1 MIDMIFMVSI
11 GENFRG
17 PGALRARGSATLPRP
32 YLLAGTVA
40 FLLLSAAIPLL
51 GSDLMV
57 SNDTPHVLSLTHL
70 AVLGWIT
77 MVMMG
82 ALHQLFPVALQARI
96 FSARLGRWNFW
107 LYAGS
112 LSGFIPSF
120 FFAWTP
126 GMASFGSL
134 LVLSVLVFIGN
145 LLASYPSVRIWHPMA
160 FYVLAGLIWLLLTI
174 GLGGAYALDWRFGW
188 FPITDPMVAAHA
200 HLGLAGWLS
209 LVLMGVSYK
218 LMAMF
223 SLAHGHGERLAFWNL
238 GIWNAGLVGLALSLW
253 FWPTTPLVPAF
264 ALWLALS
271 AAIFVFDMGRLLRH
285 RRRRRFSLEQW
296 HTFASFASFLVA
308 AAMGVLLAAGHP
320 PTSNWVVAYGYVAL
334 VGWFGFSIV
343 GKYYKIVPFLTWLQR
358 FSAVAGAAPTPLL
371 REMVDERLG
380 WTSFALLV
388 VGYGGVLAG
397 LLGASLPVL
406 EGAGA
411 GYALGALLFACNVAR
426 LMWPRAPEVPDHRPQ
441 EVMA

>member
-1 MIDMIFMVSI
+1 M
-11 GENFRG
+11 
-17 PGALRARGSATLPRP
+17 ARSATQRSARLPLSYLIAGAAAFFLLSVGIP
-32 YLLAGTVA
+32 LFGPDLLAGNGA
-40 FLLLSAAIPLL
+40 
-51 GSDLMV
+51 
-57 SNDTPHVLSLTHL
+57 PHVLSLTHL

-82 ALHQLFPVALQARI
+82 ALNQLFPVALQARI
-96 FSARLGRWNFW
+96 SSPRVARWNFW
-107 LYAGS
+107 LYAGA

-126 GMASFGSL
+126 GMAVFGSL
-134 LVLSVLVFIGN
+134 VVLSVLLFVGN

-160 FYVLAGLIWLLLTI
+160 FYVLAALFWLLLTVA
-174 GLGGAYALDWRFGW
+174 LGGAYALNWRYGW
-188 FPITDPMVAAHA
+188 FDITDPMLAAHA

-223 SLAHGHGERLAFWNL
+223 SLAHGHGERLALWNL
-238 GIWNAGLVGLALSLW
+238 GIWNAGLIGLAVSVW
-253 FWPTTPLVPAF
+253 FWPTTLMVPAF
-264 ALWLALS
+264 ALWLAAS

-296 HTFASFASFLVA
+296 HTFVSFASLLVA
-308 AAMGVLLAAGHP
+308 AAMGALLAAGHP
-320 PTSNWVVAYGYVAL
+320 LTTTWVVAYGCVAL
-334 VGWFGFSIV
+334 LGWFGFSIL

-371 REMVDERLG
+371 KDLVDVRVG

-388 VGYGGVLAG
+388 AGYTGVLVG
-397 LLGASLPVL
+397 LLGASLPLL
-406 EGAGA
+406 EGAGSL
-411 GYALGALLFACNVAR
+411 YALGALLFAYNVA
-426 LMWPRAPEVPDHRPQ
+426 LLIWPRAPQIPGRRPQ
-441 EVMA
+441 EVVT